1 MPKRY
6 NFPKLFLLG
15 LGITILGML
24 ATVVTLVLAMLDKLP
39 FKLLLYTVA
48 LMMGGFI
55 LMLLEYVVE
64 NHRFDTAIR
73 RVSARRSIELRQ
85 LKERVGKDEL

>member
-1 MPKRY
+1 MLKRY
-6 NFPKLFLLG
+6 NLSKLFLLG

-24 ATVVTLVLAMLDKLP
+24 ATVVTLILAILGELP
-39 FKLLLYTVA
+39 FKLILYVVA
-48 LMMGGFI
+48 LMIGGFI

-73 RVSARRSIELRQ
+73 RVSTRRSIELRQ
-85 LKERVGKDEL
+85 LKEKVRGDEL

>member
-1 MPKRY
+1 MLKRY
-6 NFPKLFLLG
+6 NFPKLFLFG

-24 ATVVTLVLAMLDKLP
+24 ATVVTLILAILGELP
-39 FKLLLYTVA
+39 FKLLFYVVA

-64 NHRFDTAIR
+64 NRQFDTAIR
-73 RVSARRSIELRQ
+73 RAETRRSIELRQ
-85 LKERVGKDEL
+85 LKEKVGEDEL